1 MAKAITKID
10 WETLAKQLQEALSKE
25 MKEVERLEN
34 EIKRQNQELEH
45 FADGTYDLV
54 KQGRQTSSIVDYLE
68 RRLYEEM
75 KKNEKMTEDRR
86 HEELPF

>member
-10 WETLAKQLQEALSKE
+10 WESLAKNLQEALSKE
-25 MKEVERLEN
+25 MKENERLKDD
-34 EIKRQNQELEH
+34 IQRQNEELSN

-54 KQGRQTSSIVDYLE
+54 KQGRQTSSIIDYLE
-68 RRLYEEM
+68 KRLYEEM
-75 KKNEKMTEDRR
+75 KKNEKMTDDRR